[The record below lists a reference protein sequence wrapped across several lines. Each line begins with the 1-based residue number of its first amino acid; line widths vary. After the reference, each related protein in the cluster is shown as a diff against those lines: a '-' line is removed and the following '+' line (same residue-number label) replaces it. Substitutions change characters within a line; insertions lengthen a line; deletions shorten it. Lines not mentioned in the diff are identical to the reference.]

1 MSSTI
6 SRRALLASTGSVLAA
21 SPLEMAW
28 GQTAAAGRPVTIGLV
43 TPSTGTFAFAGE
55 LIGQGAALAV
65 AARGG
70 KVLGQPVRLITR
82 DDEGKPAVG
91 VRRVQEAASSDGM
104 RFFLGAYSSA
114 VGLAESEVAQR
125 EKLLQYAAGGSEDF
139 TGSRCGRYTFQWS
152 AHPYTAVRATL
163 EHVRKAHPDKKKIYS
178 LSADYVFGHA
188 LFKYTQ
194 VVAAELGFELIGND
208 NHPLGER
215 QFTSYLTK
223 VVTARP
229 DILFLNTA
237 GADAVTAIR
246 QFSSF
251 GAAGIS
257 VVGPWTLEVDQLPE
271 LAPEMRTGMILG
283 QNYYPDIDTPANKEF
298 VTLYQQRHRGAPG
311 YAAAYGYDAVRSLLL
326 AMEQAK
332 STEVGAVFQVLETMR
347 WDGVLGPMSV
357 DPATHQTI
365 RPYFVVRCKAAAEMK
380 TATDFAEIVAT
391 STQTQPAALNAC
403 KAMPGL

>member
-1 MSSTI
+1 MASTI
-6 SRRALLASTGSVLAA
+6 SRRAVLASAGTALAVP
-21 SPLEMAW
+21 SIGLAW
-28 GQTAAAGRPVTIGLV
+28 GQTAAAGKPVTIGLI

-70 KVLGQPVRLITR
+70 KILDQPVRLITR
-82 DDEGKPAVG
+82 DDEGRPAVG
-91 VRRVQEAASSDGM
+91 VRRVQEAAASDGM

-188 LFKYTQ
+188 LLKYTQ
-194 VVAAELGFELIGND
+194 VVAAELGFELVGND

-215 QFTSYLTK
+215 QFTAYLTK

-251 GAAGIS
+251 GAGAIS

-271 LAPEMRTGMILG
+271 LAPEMRAGMVLG

-298 VTLYQQRHRGAPG
+298 VALYQQRHRGLPG
-311 YAAAYGYDAVRSLLL
+311 YAAAYGYDTVRSLLL

-332 STEVGAVFQVLETMR
+332 SVEVGAVVQALETMR

-357 DPATHQTI
+357 DPATHQTV

-403 KAMPGL
+403 KAMPAL